1 MNRYAELDSDAKD
14 ILQELG
20 NIGTGNAVT
29 ALSDMLGEKIV
40 MECPMVR
47 ILGFNEVPEALGGME
62 AVRVGVLVQT
72 GGDVNGI
79 FMFLISEP
87 FAETMLEKLLGE
99 PVTGEQ
105 IFDELHVS
113 AIAEVGNIMCCS
125 YINALSALM
134 NLSMEVSVP
143 EVSRDMIGALLSVP
157 IIYFADHS
165 DDLLLI
171 EDRYFINDQS
181 IVSHVLFLPDMKSL
195 KRIFDSLGEMYGG

>member
-1 MNRYAELDSDAKD
+1 MNRYSELDSDAKD

-29 ALSDMLGEKIV
+29 ALSDMLGERIV

-99 PVTGEQ
+99 PVTADQ
-105 IFDELHVS
+105 IFDELNVS
-113 AIAEVGNIMCCS
+113 AISEVGNIMCCS

-134 NLSMEVSVP
+134 NLSIEVSVP
-143 EVSRDMIGALLSVP
+143 EVSRDMIGSLLSVP

-171 EDRYFINDQS
+171 EDRYFINDQT

-195 KRIFDSLGEMYGG
+195 KRIFGALGETYGG

>member
-1 MNRYAELDSDAKD
+1 MNRYSELDSDAKD
-14 ILQELG
+14 MLQELG

-79 FMFLISEP
+79 FMFLISEL

-99 PVTGEQ
+99 PVTADQ
-105 IFDELHVS
+105 IFDELNVS
-113 AIAEVGNIMCCS
+113 AISEVGNIMCCS

-134 NLSMEVSVP
+134 NLSIEVSVP
-143 EVSRDMIGALLSVP
+143 EVSRDMIGSLLSVP

-171 EDRYFINDQS
+171 EDRYFINDQT

-195 KRIFDSLGEMYGG
+195 KRIFGALGEMYGG